1 MNESLE
7 ETIVKEVETV
17 KKSTEEGAEPVDKTL
32 LLPRSPVKEV
42 EENAVKYEAME
53 SSKQCC

>member
-7 ETIVKEVETV
+7 ETMVKEVKNV
-17 KKSTEEGAEPVDKTL
+17 KESTEEGAEPVDKTL

-42 EENAVKYEAME
+42 EENAVKYEAGE
-53 SSKQCC
+53 SSKQ